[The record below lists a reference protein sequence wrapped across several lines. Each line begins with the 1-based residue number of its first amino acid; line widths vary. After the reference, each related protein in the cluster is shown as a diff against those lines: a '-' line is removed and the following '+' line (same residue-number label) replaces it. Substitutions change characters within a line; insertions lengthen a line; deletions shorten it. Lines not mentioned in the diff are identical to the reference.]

1 MIDLMMFSILME
13 VLGRHN
19 YRRDGRVP
27 HQTHDVVLRLKF
39 LQFQHKLLNTCLS
52 FIPQVFTV
60 EHLLV
65 SSGTAII
72 LVQW

>member
-1 MIDLMMFSILME
+1 
-13 VLGRHN
+13 
-19 YRRDGRVP
+19 
-27 HQTHDVVLRLKF
+27 LRLKF
-39 LQFQHKLLNTCLS
+39 FQFLHKLPNTCLS
-52 FIPQVFTV
+52 LILQVFTV